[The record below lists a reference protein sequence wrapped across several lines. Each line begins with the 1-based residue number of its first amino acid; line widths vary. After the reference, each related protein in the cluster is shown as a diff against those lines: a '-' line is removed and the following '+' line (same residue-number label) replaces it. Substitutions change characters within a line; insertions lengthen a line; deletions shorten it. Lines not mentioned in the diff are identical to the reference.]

1 MTVRYPSWCTV
12 TLSSWVS
19 FQGGTRRSAAGAVG
33 CWGPTVL
40 AMPRAVAVLG
50 TRTATSCL
58 HVAGEVVA
66 MLVTSAADVTALLS
80 LLRTQEEF
88 PLRGEARPIDSLPA
102 LLRSVREVIPVA
114 GTSGVA
120 EADSRHRDDSSPC
133 LRRHGAQYQV
143 P

>member
-1 MTVRYPSWCTV
+1 
-12 TLSSWVS
+12 
-19 FQGGTRRSAAGAVG
+19 
-33 CWGPTVL
+33 
-40 AMPRAVAVLG
+40 
-50 TRTATSCL
+50 
-58 HVAGEVVA
+58 